1 MREETKT
8 NGDSPE
14 ILRKFKE
21 IITTLENLKG
31 MLSKRDLEEAR
42 KLAKQKEEEIKSS
55 YLASRIL
62 DKLRKITDDASKE
75 NLRKEVNEI
84 VEKLNSI
91 VSTAEDLLLSAR
103 SVQADEGKKRG
114 YEQAMEKAEKVAE
127 ALTDISKNKLREYFD
142 QVKTLNTEVKM
153 KKNPIEAKVE
163 IRKAMMKLRARV
175 YYDSARPG
183 LGAVKDFRPIIDA
196 FVAVMNKWGDKED
209 KDIKNDLQ
217 GFCDF
222 LECLVGYHYVYAEK

>member
-1 MREETKT
+1 
-8 NGDSPE
+8 
-14 ILRKFKE
+14 
-21 IITTLENLKG
+21 
-31 MLSKRDLEEAR
+31 
-42 KLAKQKEEEIKSS
+42 
-55 YLASRIL
+55 
-62 DKLRKITDDASKE
+62 
-75 NLRKEVNEI
+75 
-84 VEKLNSI
+84 
-91 VSTAEDLLLSAR
+91 
-103 SVQADEGKKRG
+103 
-114 YEQAMEKAEKVAE
+114 
-127 ALTDISKNKLREYFD
+127 
-142 QVKTLNTEVKM
+142 M

-196 FVAVMNKWGDKED
+196 FVTVMNKWGNKED